1 MPAQVDSLLPDN
13 PIMAVAKVLQRGAVH
28 LSPEVRERL
37 GLKPG
42 TKLILATADDAV
54 VIRRAEVLLNR
65 QTARSIVN
73 RLRSM
78 FSQTPIRDVEE

>member
-1 MPAQVDSLLPDN
+1 LPDD
-13 PIMAVAKVLQRGAVH
+13 PIIAITKVLPRGAVQ
-28 LSPEVRERL
+28 LPPAIMERL

-42 TKLILATADDAV
+42 TKLILATSEDAV

-65 QTARSIVN
+65 PPVRGIVK

-78 FSQTPIRDVEE
+78 FSQMPIRDVEE